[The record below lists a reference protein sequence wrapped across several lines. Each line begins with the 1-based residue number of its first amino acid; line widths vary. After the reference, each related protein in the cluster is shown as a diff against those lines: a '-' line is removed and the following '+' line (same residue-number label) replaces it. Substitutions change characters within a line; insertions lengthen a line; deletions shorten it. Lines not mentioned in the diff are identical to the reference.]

1 MTEYEAATLAVQEAT
16 LGFQETALR
25 IQEASLGIQKAA
37 LRIQEA
43 TLDIQK
49 AALRIQEATLAVQKA
64 ALALRASALTVA
76 KWQVAATLAIGIGQ
90 IAVVAFGIRAMTR
103 AGERRAREQDQRHD
117 ESMTALREL
126 IRRTAPAAD

>member
-25 IQEASLGIQKAA
+25 IQEASLAVQKATLDVQKA
-37 LRIQEA
+37 SLRIQEA
-43 TLDIQK
+43 TLS
-49 AALRIQEATLAVQKA
+49 VQKA

>member
-1 MTEYEAATLAVQEAT
+1 MTEYEAATFAVQEAT

-37 LRIQEA
+37 LRIQES
-43 TLDIQK
+43 TLDVQQ
-49 AALRIQEATLAVQKA
+49 ASLRIQEA
-64 ALALRASALTVA
+64 ALALRASVLTVA

-117 ESMTALREL
+117 EAMTALREL

>member
-1 MTEYEAATLAVQEAT
+1 MTEYEAATLAIQETSLRFQEVALGIQEASQRVQEAT
-16 LGFQETALR
+16 
-25 IQEASLGIQKAA
+25 

-49 AALRIQEATLAVQKA
+49 ASLRIQEATLAVQEA

-117 ESMTALREL
+117 EAMTALREL

>member
-1 MTEYEAATLAVQEAT
+1 MTEYEAATLAIQET
-16 LGFQETALR
+16 SLRFQEVA
-25 IQEASLGIQKAA
+25 LGIQ
-37 LRIQEA
+37 E
-43 TLDIQK
+43 
-49 AALRIQEATLAVQKA
+49 A
-64 ALALRASALTVA
+64 ALALCASALTVA

-117 ESMTALREL
+117 EAMTALREL